1 MTSQSRQQPP
11 APLED
16 ISFSISRPVEFSL
29 DNGLRVIVFAEDRLP
44 LVSFRLAFHSGDAH
58 DPPDHRGITSAMAAL
73 LTEGT
78 RNNSSRQLAE
88 RVERLGA
95 SINASASDDFTI
107 VSASALSLYAS
118 EILRLVSE
126 VVLTP
131 TFPEEEL
138 DLYRR
143 NTVEHLRFQRS
154 QPSFLANE
162 QVARLIYG
170 DHPYSVIAPA
180 PTDIEKLEQQT
191 IAEFHR
197 ERMLPSNAT
206 MIIAG
211 DVLAEEL
218 ERELDDLL
226 GGWNGGQW
234 DEPKFPEL
242 PRRTERTLTIV
253 DRPGSAQSNI
263 VLANAGISRTDPDYF
278 PLLVM
283 NQVLGAGASSRVFM
297 NLREEKGYTYGAYTR
312 LDTKKLAGVFEATA
326 EVRTA
331 VTGDSIKE
339 FFYELERIRSE
350 NVAEEELQD
359 AKNFLTGVFPIRAET
374 QEGLTNLLVS
384 QFLYGLPKDY
394 LDTYRHKIQAVTSED
409 VRRVAERHVRPDEMA
424 MVIVGDAADVLSQAA
439 NYASDVSIVD
449 TNGEPQPLS
458 RYESVPGPPADANG
472 RWNLQIDLQGQQ
484 VPFVLTVNQRDDH
497 FNGSLESTLGS
508 AQIVDGAIKGNR
520 LSAVAKA
527 EFQGQVLELI
537 VNGNISE
544 GAIVGTVT
552 APIAPEPLPFTGTRD
567 QAASSST

>member
-1 MTSQSRQQPP
+1 
-11 APLED
+11 
-16 ISFSISRPVEFSL
+16 
-29 DNGLRVIVFAEDRLP
+29 
-44 LVSFRLAFHSGDAH
+44 
-58 DPPDHRGITSAMAAL
+58 
-73 LTEGT
+73 
-78 RNNSSRQLAE
+78 
-88 RVERLGA
+88 
-95 SINASASDDFTI
+95 
-107 VSASALSLYAS
+107 
-118 EILRLVSE
+118 
-126 VVLTP
+126 
-131 TFPEEEL
+131 
-138 DLYRR
+138 
-143 NTVEHLRFQRS
+143 
-154 QPSFLANE
+154 
-162 QVARLIYG
+162 
-170 DHPYSVIAPA
+170 
-180 PTDIEKLEQQT
+180 
-191 IAEFHR
+191 
-197 ERMLPSNAT
+197 
-206 MIIAG
+206 
-211 DVLAEEL
+211 
-218 ERELDDLL
+218 
-226 GGWNGGQW
+226 
-234 DEPKFPEL
+234 
-242 PRRTERTLTIV
+242 
-253 DRPGSAQSNI
+253 
-263 VLANAGISRTDPDYF
+263 
-278 PLLVM
+278 
-283 NQVLGAGASSRVFM
+283 VLGAGASSRVFM